1 MPGHQKA
8 NIMVLNYKTAE
19 KALHAAKEKALSMNI
34 PVSIAVVDTGGHL
47 VALARLDSVYG
58 VIDFAVKKAKTAVM
72 FGVNSDIMGEI
83 ISETGVHGYGML
95 NSNEGLLTIAGGVV
109 LKDTDGKI
117 IGAIG
122 SSGGT
127 PEQDKE
133 IAGAGAQVI
142 A

>member
-1 MPGHQKA
+1 ME
-8 NIMVLNYKTAE
+8 LSYDLAE
-19 KALHAAKEKALSMNI
+19 KALQAAIQKAKSLNI

-47 VALARLDSVYG
+47 VSFARLDSVFG

-72 FGVNSDIMGEI
+72 FGVDSDIMGSI
-83 ISETGVHGYGML
+83 IAGADIHGYGML

-109 LKDTDGKI
+109 IKDKEGKA

-133 IAGAGAQVI
+133 IAKAGAFVMG
-142 A
+142 

>member
-1 MPGHQKA
+1 MELSYD
-8 NIMVLNYKTAE
+8 IAE
-19 KALHAAKEKALSMNI
+19 KALQAAIQKAKSLNI

-47 VALARLDSVYG
+47 VSFARLDSVFG

-72 FGVNSDIMGEI
+72 FGVDSDIMGSI
-83 ISETGVHGYGML
+83 IAGEDIHGYGML

-109 LKDTDGKI
+109 IKDKEGKV

-133 IAGAGAQVI
+133 IAKAGAFAI
-142 A
+142 G

>member
-1 MPGHQKA
+1 ME
-8 NIMVLNYKTAE
+8 MNYNLAE
-19 KALHAAKEKALSMNI
+19 KALQAVKEKALSLKI
-34 PVSIAVVDTGGHL
+34 PVSIAVVDTGGYL
-47 VALARLDSVYG
+47 QAFARLDSVYG

-72 FGVNSDIMGEI
+72 FGVNSDIMGSI
-83 ISETGVHGYGML
+83 ISGAGIHGYGML
-95 NSNEGLLTIAGGVV
+95 NSNDGLLTIAGGVV
-109 LKDTDGKI
+109 IKDAEGRI

-133 IAGAGAQVI
+133 IAETGAAVI

>member
-1 MPGHQKA
+1 MSITYNQAAKA
-8 NIMVLNYKTAE
+8 LQAATE
-19 KALHAAKEKALSMNI
+19 KAKSINI
-34 PVSIAVVDTGGHL
+34 PVSIAVVDAGGHL
-47 VALARLDSVYG
+47 VTMARLDSVYG

-72 FGVNSDIMGEI
+72 FGVDSDIMGTI
-83 ISETGVHGYGML
+83 ISGADIHGYGML

-109 LKDTDGKI
+109 IKDAKGKI
-117 IGAIG
+117 IGAIA

-133 IAGAGAQVI
+133 IAKAGAAVM

>member
-1 MPGHQKA
+1 ME
-8 NIMVLNYKTAE
+8 LNYKTAE
-19 KALHAAKEKALSMNI
+19 KALQAAQEKALSMNI
-34 PVSIAVVDTGGHL
+34 PVTIAVVDMGGHL
-47 VALARLDSVYG
+47 IALARLDSVYG

-72 FGVNSDIMGEI
+72 FGVNSEVMGSI

-109 LKDTDGKI
+109 LRNTEGKM

-133 IAGAGAQVI
+133 IAEAGAHAI

>member
-1 MPGHQKA
+1 ME
-8 NIMVLNYKTAE
+8 LNYKTAE
-19 KALHAAKEKALSMNI
+19 KALNAARERALSMNI
-34 PVSIAVVDTGGHL
+34 PVSIAVVDSGGHL

-58 VIDFAVKKAKTAVM
+58 VIDFAIKKAKTAVM
-72 FGVNSDIMGEI
+72 FGVNSDIMGGI
-83 ISETGVHGYGML
+83 ISETGIHSYGML

-109 LKDTDGKI
+109 LKDNGGKI

-133 IAGAGAQVI
+133 IAEAGAQ
-142 A
+142 AMA